1 MLDSYPTQYWVV
13 TVYDDVKGYD
23 KHAFVG
29 FRIVYKFRYYGV
41 NYVVTRYPK
50 NPARTLGVPISEVV
64 GSKSQNDAKEVCD
77 SIESNFD
84 TRGLT
89 FASIHV
95 VKRKTGTKGWWLGKH
110 SVGPELSTAHSI
122 PVNNYFWKEFADVIV
137 IVVAPR

>member
-1 MLDSYPTQYWVV
+1 M
-13 TVYDDVKGYD
+13 YDDITSND
-23 KHAFVG
+23 KDAFVG
-29 FRIVYKFRYYGV
+29 VRIGYKCRYYGV

-64 GSKSQNDAKEVCD
+64 GSISKNDAKEVRD

-95 VKRKTGTKGWWLGKH
+95 VRRKTGTKGWWLGKR
-110 SVGPELSTAHSI
+110 SVGPDLATAQTI
-122 PVNNYFWKEFADVIV
+122 PEKNYFRKEFADVTV